1 MLPVKTVS
9 INPILSTS
17 SSDAPGFST
26 DTWCQ
31 VTILKETSGVVMMGI
46 SQNQFPISSS
56 NGMQLPV
63 DMPVTMLLAPGSQ
76 LYFVAQSAGER
87 VSMLVQDLNELIGM
101 FRSLTDSISSL
112 PDALRTT
119 RTPTPT
125 VRDPMRNKY

>member
-1 MLPVKTVS
+1 MLPVKTAS

-46 SQNQFPISSS
+46 TQNQFPISAS

-63 DMPVTMLLAPGSQ
+63 DMPITMLLAPGSQ

-87 VSMLVQDLNELIGM
+87 ISLIVQDLNELITM
-101 FRSLTDSISSL
+101 FHGLTNAISSL
-112 PDALRTT
+112 PDALRST

-125 VRDPMRNKY
+125 VRDPMRTKY